1 MIDYDYFEDYEEFD
15 EKIEEFKDSLRN
27 EVKDEIKNKIE
38 KLESRNK
45 ELEEKQKNLSK
56 LENEYKEKIR
66 KLEEEKEKEISIL
79 KQDFCRKSIEEI
91 IDKVFTC
98 QKLYN
103 IVWKNVKISK
113 CNCCD
118 EDRKI
123 IATDMFG
130 REHKV
135 KCQCDN
141 YKKIYFYEKS
151 KKEVSI
157 WKDRNER
164 KIKLLVKAY
173 SNWSDT
179 YDSQIIVNYSTEDE
193 EEQNYIIEKFDENN
207 LPENYRYA
215 YFTDEKEAQKY
226 VDYLNSKE

>member
-1 MIDYDYFEDYEEFD
+1 MIEYDYFEDYEEFD
-15 EKIEEFKDSLRN
+15 ERIEEFKDSLRN
-27 EVKDEIKNKIE
+27 EIKDEIKNKIE

-66 KLEEEKEKEISIL
+66 KLESEKEQVIYE
-79 KQDFCRKSIEEI
+79 QKSEFYKNTIKEI
-91 IDKVFTC
+91 IDKVFAC
-98 QKLYN
+98 QKLYDIN
-103 IVWKNVKISK
+103 FKNVEMPK

-118 EDRKI
+118 ENRKI

-130 REHKV
+130 RKHKV
-135 KCQCDN
+135 DCQCRDT
-141 YKKIYFYEKS
+141 KKKYFY
-151 KKEVSI
+151 KESDKQISI
-157 WKDRNER
+157 WKSKGKDNIHLT
-164 KIKLLVKAY
+164 IKTWR
-173 SNWSDT
+173 SW
-179 YDSQIIVNYSTEDE
+179 YSTDTE
-193 EEQNYIIEKFDENN
+193 EVILEYTTQDKEKRNYIIEKFDENN